1 MRMMSEISVH
11 EFREWRAYYDLEP
24 FGEERQDLR
33 IGSLVATILNIA
45 RKRGKPPISV
55 RDGTIKVGE
64 PVARKAKPWQTLKA
78 IGASIAGAFRKDK

>member
-1 MRMMSEISVH
+1 MLREISIH

-33 IGSLVATILNIA
+33 IGSIVSTLVNIY
-45 RKRGKPPISV
+45 RKKGKPAVSI

-64 PVARKAKPWQTLKA
+64 QVAKKPRPWQQLKN
-78 IGASIAGAFRKDK
+78 IGAAIAGMANLKK